1 MESTINERLLEF
13 LKQKKIVVLEEAEDY
28 VRIYVENPNQY
39 LIDNLKVLF
48 GKNVIVEKDNN
59 NVDISFD
66 IQFSKLPNIEKLL
79 NKKNVEELASEA
91 PIVKLLND
99 ILDLAISKSA
109 TDIHIEPYENHLE
122 VKFRIDGVLR
132 NFNKFPKYLHP
143 AILSRIKILSKLDIA
158 EKRLP
163 QDGKFIY
170 RKDNE
175 EYDIRVSTLPTI
187 YGETAVL
194 RILRKGKIEF
204 SLDSLGFSR
213 TQIDLLRDFIKH
225 SYGMILVTGPTG
237 SGKTTTLYALL
248 KEVNDGERKIITVED
263 PVEYTVPG
271 IVQIQVNSRV
281 GLTFSKALR
290 TILRQDPDVIMIGEI
305 RDLETAEIAV
315 RAALTGHLVLATL
328 HTNDAISAFTRL
340 IDMGVEEFLLASS
353 VVGVISQR
361 LVRKICENCKVA
373 YEPSFAEKKLYERVS
388 LSPPKKLYKGKGC
401 DNCEGTG
408 YKGRTVIAELLK
420 VDDDI
425 RTAISQ
431 KLSTKE
437 LKSIAK
443 QKGFKSLL
451 QDGLEK
457 ATKGITTLSE
467 VLRVYN
473 L

>member
-1 MESTINERLLEF
+1 MESIISHRLLEF
-13 LKQKKIVVLEEAEDY
+13 LKKKNIVILEEGETY
-28 VRIYVENPNQY
+28 VKIYTENPNQY
-39 LIDNLKVLF
+39 LLDNLKVLF
-48 GKNVIVEKDNN
+48 KKDVIVEKKYDAT
-59 NVDISFD
+59 DISFE
-66 IQFSKLPNIEKLL
+66 IPFNFSHIEELM
-79 NKKNVEELASEA
+79 NKKNIEELASEA

-99 ILDLAISKSA
+99 ILELAISKGA

-122 VKFRIDGVLR
+122 VKLRIDGILR
-132 NFNKFPKYLHP
+132 SFNKFPKYLHP

-170 RKDNE
+170 KKNGED
-175 EYDIRVSTLPTI
+175 YDIRVSTIPTI

-194 RILRKGKIEF
+194 RILRKGKIDF
-204 SLDSLGFSR
+204 SLDSLGFSKD
-213 TQIDLLRDFIKH
+213 QIDLLRNFIRH

-263 PVEYTVPG
+263 PVEYTIPG
-271 IVQIQVNSRV
+271 IVQIQVNSKI

-290 TILRQDPDVIMIGEI
+290 TILRQDPDIIMIGEI

-353 VVGVISQR
+353 VIGVISQR
-361 LVRKICENCKVA
+361 LVRRICENCKVS
-373 YEPSFAEKKLYERVS
+373 YEPSFAEKKLFERFG
-388 LSPPKKLYKGKGC
+388 LTPPQRLYKGKGC
-401 DNCEGTG
+401 DICEGTG
-408 YKGRTVIAELLK
+408 YKGRTAVAEMLK
-420 VDDDI
+420 ADDEI
-425 RTAISQ
+425 KTGISQ
-431 KLSTKE
+431 KLSARE
-437 LKSIAK
+437 LRNIAER
-443 QKGFKSLL
+443 KGFKSII

-457 ATKGITTLSE
+457 ASEGITTLSE